1 MGQPW
6 KPSEPPARVS
16 EHVQFDFRHLMAAAC
31 VAASAFSPNMA
42 QAKEDIL
49 VIGDS
54 FLEWQ
59 SIKRASIPHVVAKEL
74 KRDVENRAASG
85 AKMYLSGAEGNPR
98 SVIPSQYTK
107 GDWNW
112 VVING
117 GANDLFVKCGC
128 NRCNKVL
135 DRIITKDGKQGVL
148 ADLVTRIRK
157 DGPQVAILSYYQGNQ
172 NPNLFSKCE
181 RVVKELTNRQR
192 TLAARLRGVDLV
204 RSKPAIDPTNRSHFA
219 LDGVHLSRKG
229 SRRVGILLARTLEQ
243 LEARRP

>member
-1 MGQPW
+1 
-6 KPSEPPARVS
+6 
-16 EHVQFDFRHLMAAAC
+16 MAATC
-31 VAASAFSPNMA
+31 VAASICVPTIT

-59 SIKRASIPHVVAKEL
+59 SIKRASIPHVVAKEMQ
-74 KRDVENRAASG
+74 RDVENRAASG

-107 GDWNW
+107 GEWNW

-128 NRCNKVL
+128 NRCDAVL
-135 DRIITKDGKQGVL
+135 DRIVTKDGTGGVL
-148 ADLVTRIRK
+148 PELVTRIRK
-157 DGPQVAILSYYQGNQ
+157 DGPRVAILSYYQGNQ

-192 TLAARLRGVDLV
+192 TLAARMRGVNLV
-204 RSKPAIDPTNRSHFA
+204 RSKPAIDPANRSHFA

-229 SRRVGILLARTLEQ
+229 ARRVGVLLARTLEQ
-243 LEARRP
+243 LEKQRP